1 MIAVDVRIRA
11 GRAYEVMQ
19 DERRWATEGFAKELR
34 QLGLDVDLE
43 IVEYVPGRRGLGP
56 IEWTEIFVGTTVAT
70 SIITNLANDLYQRA
84 KDMLRSRRKANKA
97 AGRGR
102 HNLGFTI
109 YGPKGEELRKWTTND
124 NNEDEES
131 S

>member
-1 MIAVDVRIRA
+1 MVANVRIRA
-11 GRAYEVMQ
+11 GHAYEVMQ
-19 DERRWATEGFAKELR
+19 EERRWATEGFAKELR

-43 IVEYVPGRRGLGP
+43 IIEYVPGRRGLGP
-56 IEWTEIFVGTTVAT
+56 IEWTEIFVGTAVAT
-70 SIITNLANDLYQRA
+70 SIITNLTNDLYQRA

-109 YGPKGEELRKWTTND
+109 YGPEGEELRKWTTKD
-124 NNEDEES
+124 DDEKKEPS
-131 S
+131 